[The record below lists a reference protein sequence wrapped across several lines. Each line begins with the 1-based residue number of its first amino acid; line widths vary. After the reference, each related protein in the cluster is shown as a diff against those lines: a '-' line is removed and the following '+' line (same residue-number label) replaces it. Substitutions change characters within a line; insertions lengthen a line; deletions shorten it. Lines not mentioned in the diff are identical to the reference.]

1 MLIQTAHAIEQYR
14 NRLDPGASH
23 KDAEALLRDELP
35 RADRLKQKTPKGD
48 ALWRLP
54 CGAYLISKRD
64 GANDIVVTVLATL
77 NGNGR
82 GRGRRIMSTDMM
94 LPEDEGDER

>member
-1 MLIQTAHAIEQYR
+1 MLILTSHAIEQYR
-14 NRLDPGASH
+14 SRLAPSASH
-23 KDAEALLRDELP
+23 RDAEALLKDELP

-82 GRGRRIMSTDMM
+82 GRGRRVVSNDMT
-94 LPEDEGDER
+94 LPEDEE